1 MKSSLE
7 KLEIEKGH
15 SNLVTLGWQMKPY
28 YITVKVN
35 LKWRIRRKHYMRLCK
50 NIYNKSAAHF
60 GCTWEKR
67 RKFHVWTNPTNEH
80 SIMFL
85 GFGISKLF
93 DLLLYLTSFY
103 FVFSIYA
110 HNFASLLCQV
120 IYMIKFPLPC
130 KVHPKLNQKIKKKNC
145 EDS

>member
-1 MKSSLE
+1 MKL
-7 KLEIEKGH
+7 
-15 SNLVTLGWQMKPY
+15 Y

-50 NIYNKSAAHF
+50 NIYIVIVLPTLAAH
-60 GCTWEKR
+60 G
-67 RKFHVWTNPTNEH
+67 RKEGSFMFEQTPQNEH

-110 HNFASLLCQV
+110 HNFASLLCQI

-130 KVHPKLNQKIKKKNC
+130 KVHPKLNQKIKKNC